1 MYSDEDD
8 KEGDY
13 NNEEYDKEDYENEN
27 EGEDDGNAQ
36 LIVANIYKYKNDLPN
51 LRKVYKLALGKLYV
65 GCTVSA
71 FSQKR

>member
-1 MYSDEDD
+1 MYSDEGD
-8 KEGDY
+8 EGGDC
-13 NNEEYDKEDYENEN
+13 DSGDYENEN